1 MDNQE
6 FKEAIKLARQDAW
19 NKAIR
24 KAAEVA
30 EMSSIFGS
38 PQVADEILLLIKRT
52 PRSKRRK

>member
-19 NKAIR
+19 NRAIR

-30 EMSSIFGS
+30 SKTIVCEIEE
-38 PQVADEILLLIKRT
+38 EILRLIKRT
-52 PRSKRRK
+52 PRSKREK